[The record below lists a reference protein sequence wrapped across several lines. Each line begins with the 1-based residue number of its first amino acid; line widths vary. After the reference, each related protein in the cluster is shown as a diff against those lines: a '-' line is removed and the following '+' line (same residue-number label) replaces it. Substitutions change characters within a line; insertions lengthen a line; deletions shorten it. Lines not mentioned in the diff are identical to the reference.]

1 MGPVGPISS
10 SLLALPPPSE
20 AGQEAISL
28 IASGKRPDIYKA
40 DFEARHGKQMFNPL
54 ANKRPKE
61 AFWGTK
67 GLINRKR
74 QKVQDTQVANLLGLR
89 DLELKGPKGSPCPV
103 ELQAQDLVF
112 LEGYNLPLFP
122 KEASSSST
130 SQGITSPE
138 VKGPLQFSA
147 SAYSSGSQADSND
160 NAAALGCEPIPDSSW
175 PRRVRRS
182 SPYQVVC
189 SQHGR
194 GGSWNIA
201 NYCRECDHIAM
212 AALAE

>member
-1 MGPVGPISS
+1 MAKDPIF
-10 SLLALPPPSE
+10 
-20 AGQEAISL
+20 IK
-28 IASGKRPDIYKA
+28 AS
-40 DFEARHGKQMFNPL
+40 FEARHGKQVFNPL
-54 ANKRPKE
+54 ANTRPKE

-74 QKVQDTQVANLLGLR
+74 QKVQDTQVADLLGPP
-89 DLELKGPKGSPCPV
+89 DLELKGPKGNPCPV

-122 KEASSSST
+122 KEASPSST

-160 NAAALGCEPIPDSSW
+160 NATALGCEPIPDSSW

-182 SPYQVVC
+182 SPYQAVC

-212 AALAE
+212 SALAD